1 MRTTRNRRAL
11 IGALVLL
18 AACAP
23 ATRNGA
29 AAAPSQDVYLSVDNQ
44 NWLDVSIYA
53 LRGTSR
59 TRIGQVTGN
68 GSAQL
73 RIPSTAIVAGQ
84 VRLMADA
91 IGSNE
96 RFVTDVI
103 SVDPDQRVQL
113 LVAPTMRMSSYAL
126 AHR

>member
-1 MRTTRNRRAL
+1 MHTTTNRRAL
-11 IGALVLL
+11 IGALLLL

-23 ATRNGA
+23 AAKNGTA
-29 AAAPSQDVYLSVDNQ
+29 VAPSSDVYLTVENQ

-53 LRGTSR
+53 LRGASR
-59 TRIGQVTGN
+59 MRIGQVTGN

-73 RIPSTAIVAGQ
+73 KIPSSVIVSGQ

-96 RFVTDVI
+96 RYVTDI
-103 SVDPDQRVQL
+103 IAVDPDQRVQL
-113 LVAPTMRMSSYAL
+113 MVAPAMRMSSYAV
-126 AHR
+126 RGR

>member
-1 MRTTRNRRAL
+1 MSTNRRAW
-11 IGALVLL
+11 IGALMLV

-23 ATRNGA
+23 AAKNSRALT
-29 AAAPSQDVYLSVDNQ
+29 PSRDVYLTVENQ
-44 NWLDVSIYA
+44 NWLDASIYVVHGA
-53 LRGTSR
+53 SQL
-59 TRIGQVTGN
+59 RIGQVTGN

-73 RIPSTAIVAGQ
+73 RIPSSAIVAGQ

-103 SVDPDQRVQL
+103 TVDPDQRLQL
-113 LVAPTMRMSSYAL
+113 TLAPAMRMSSYAI
-126 AHR
+126 RQR

>member
-1 MRTTRNRRAL
+1 MHTTTNRRAL
-11 IGALVLL
+11 IGALMLM

-23 ATRNGA
+23 MAKNGTVI
-29 AAAPSQDVYLSVDNQ
+29 APSPAVYLTVDNQ
-44 NWLDVSIYA
+44 NYLDASIYA
-53 LRGTSR
+53 VRGASRLRL
-59 TRIGQVTGN
+59 GQVSGN

-73 RIPSTAIVAGQ
+73 KIPANAIVGGQ

-96 RFVTDVI
+96 RFVTDYI

-113 LVAPTMRMSSYAL
+113 ILAPAMRMSSYAI
-126 AHR
+126 RRR